1 MDQPELF
8 LKVRSTSQSMDCL
21 FYNKSFNK
29 CCKENNSFEHLAINA
44 LYWQN
49 LNLVVYILD
58 YIELGSQDRK
68 HTKRK
73 SKYNK
78 AFIKKTHFLTLFIS
92 LVKPGF
98 TAVNDLPYVTLYRT
112 NHFVFRCYHLL
123 YSLCIRIHYFCLCKY
138 ARGTFVSLFPF
149 RHIIC
154 RETRSASSD
163 LKLRDFSH
171 YLYNISRPRSRNTFR
186 HVPSEGIRL
195 LYWLS
200 YKQFPAGLLFHVN

>member
-1 MDQPELF
+1 M
-8 LKVRSTSQSMDCL
+8 
-21 FYNKSFNK
+21 
-29 CCKENNSFEHLAINA
+29 
-44 LYWQN
+44 
-49 LNLVVYILD
+49 
-58 YIELGSQDRK
+58 
-68 HTKRK
+68 
-73 SKYNK
+73 
-78 AFIKKTHFLTLFIS
+78 FIS

-200 YKQFPAGLLFHVN
+200 YKQFPAGLLFHVNWILQIAWHGVYVRFGLPVRQITLLWHWIGKFARK